1 MNTIKSVFVIEDD
14 ARNLLVVSALLD
26 RMAVDYRRNT
36 SGARAVQQVH
46 NMQPRPKMILLDMDL
61 PQADPFGIYDELQAE
76 PELCYIPVIAMAGDE
91 RLREVQG
98 QIAARKFA
106 GVMTKPVPENQ
117 FFQMVNR
124 FLNNRDD

>member
-1 MNTIKSVFVIEDD
+1 MNTTKSVFVIEDD
-14 ARNLLVVSALLD
+14 ARNLLIVSAMLD

-76 PELCYIPVIAMAGDE
+76 PELRYIPVIAMAGDE
-91 RLREVQG
+91 RLREVAE
-98 QIAARKFA
+98 QIAERKFA
-106 GVMTKPVPENQ
+106 GVMTKPMPENQ
-117 FFQMVNR
+117 FFQLVSK
-124 FLNNRDD
+124 FLNNHH